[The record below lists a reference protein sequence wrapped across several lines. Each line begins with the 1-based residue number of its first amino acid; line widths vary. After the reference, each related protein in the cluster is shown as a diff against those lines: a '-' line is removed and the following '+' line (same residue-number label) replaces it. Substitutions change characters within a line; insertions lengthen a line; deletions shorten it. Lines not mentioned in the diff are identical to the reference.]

1 MAQYTFP
8 ASVLDRPRNLLAV
21 LGSFWTRTF
30 REQNQLTTY
39 ARAAALQHEQL
50 YLDLVE
56 AAACVSRVKIPVFHR
71 ENWYRLTI
79 KQSETNTTEASL
91 ARYGDDGL
99 VFAEDDLLYGVPPAG
114 VEYTYLLPE
123 TLVRASTIMN
133 RLTEPS
139 VVLHD
144 TTDFVLDVRRRALTF
159 RQNPFDNELL
169 PRRPVYENG
178 EVVDY
183 ELDLWVFRGEFDWQY
198 AYEHFGYQLGL
209 QMQSSQGYKDLLNAL
224 FDALVL
230 GASDRA
236 LEAAFAAMTG
246 VPLVQEL
253 TETVEFVAEGC
264 EAVTIVTDRH
274 AYKFHPN
281 AVPVV
286 ALGDV
291 VHAGDPLVDALTFY
305 ELNRGVTPDDLR
317 ALAVG
322 PGFLANCYHG
332 DLVFENKT
340 VSLVVDEE
348 HESGYTYVSFAL
360 GGMPAD
366 VDKFFDDMH
375 EKGIADAQRATDACD
390 DAGRRRG
397 TLAHLLDKR
406 VNLATETKA
415 RHLPTTIN
423 PLEFLITNVLRNN
436 AFIVRVKA
444 AAMGRFRLGL
454 YNVRHLRRLLPP
466 HAAMIVVVEL
476 DARAERI
483 SYLSLSETLSTLT
496 ATNPLQ
502 DVVPES
508 LTTERSVSLRQISV
522 RCQ

>member
-8 ASVLDRPRNLLAV
+8 ASILDRPRNLLAV
-21 LGSFWTRTF
+21 LGSFWTRTY
-30 REQNQLTTY
+30 REQGQLTSF
-39 ARAAALQHEQL
+39 ARAVALQHAQL
-50 YLDLVE
+50 YQNLAE
-56 AAACVSRVKIPVFHR
+56 AAACVSRAKIPLFHQ
-71 ENWYRLTI
+71 ENWYLLTL

-99 VFAEDDLLYGVPPAG
+99 VYAEGDLLYGVPPAA
-114 VEYTYLLPE
+114 VEYTFAAPALLR
-123 TLVRASTIMN
+123 RAPAIMN

-144 TTDFVLDVRRRALTF
+144 TTDYVLDAARGAITF
-159 RQNPFDNELL
+159 RNDPFANELL

-183 ELDLWVFRGEFDWQY
+183 ELDLWVFRGEFDWAY

-224 FDALVL
+224 FDMLVL
-230 GASDRA
+230 GASDRG
-236 LEAAFAAMTG
+236 LEAAFSAMTG
-246 VPLVQEL
+246 VPLVLEL
-253 TETVEFVAEGC
+253 EERVEFVARSC

-281 AVPVV
+281 AVPLV
-286 ALGDV
+286 AVDDV
-291 VHAGDPLVDALTFY
+291 VRAGDPLVDTLQFY
-305 ELNRGVTPDDLR
+305 ELNRGITPADLPG
-317 ALAVG
+317 LAIG
-322 PGFLANCYHG
+322 PGLLANCYLS
-332 DLVFENKT
+332 DLVFENRDVT
-340 VSLVVDEE
+340 LDVDEL
-348 HESGYTYVSFAL
+348 HGSGYTYVSFAL
-360 GGMPAD
+360 GGAPAD
-366 VDKFFDDMH
+366 VTKFFDDMH
-375 EKGIADAQRATDACD
+375 AKGIDDARRRDDPCD
-390 DAGRRRG
+390 DPAKRHG
-397 TLAHLLDKR
+397 TLAHLLDMR
-406 VNLATETKA
+406 AQPTTEPKA
-415 RHLPTTIN
+415 RHLPATIN

-466 HAAMIVVVEL
+466 HAAMILVVEL
-476 DARAERI
+476 EASPERI
-483 SYLSLSETLSTLT
+483 SHLSVSEALSHLT

-508 LTTERSVSLRQISV
+508 LVTERPVGLRQISV